1 MRSFPFIEKIQIIT
15 LLLFGIPGSAVGVLW
30 DILLKGIQSIS
41 LPIAV
46 TVTRLHRCL
55 AVIKVIHHT
64 VLPLWVHRQIILSS
78 GTAANW
84 LLDVSQ
90 VFHVLLRNLVKRTY
104 WFVVVLRVWNLL
116 SGLNFRF
123 KSVLMVPI
131 RNNGFLMGFFFNLV
145 LF

>member
-15 LLLFGIPGSAVGVLW
+15 LLLFGIPRSAVRVLW
-30 DILLKGIQSIS
+30 DILLKGIQIIS

-46 TVTRLHRCL
+46 PVTRLYRCL

-123 KSVLMVPI
+123 KSVLMVTI
-131 RNNGFLMGFFFNLV
+131 GNNGFLMGFFFNLV